1 MRKYKSG
8 FVYFGQ
14 WGTDTRNGWGIFE
27 NKNTGYRYVGQWKQ
41 DRKHGFGREQ
51 NLVTIYEGQFF
62 QDKK

>member
-41 DRKHGFGREQ
+41 DRKHGFGRE
-51 NLVTIYEGQFF
+51 
-62 QDKK
+62 